1 MVIVNVKEMGM
12 GNLSC
17 DIKQIYCEDG
27 IECMGDDYLCC
38 IIGYYILWC
47 IGKNGLLV
55 YFAGDLFWEKLIYI
69 NYVFVSINKF
79 DFSM

>member
-1 MVIVNVKEMGM
+1 
-12 GNLSC
+12 
-17 DIKQIYCEDG
+17 
-27 IECMGDDYLCC
+27 MGDDYLCC